1 MNIDIEMYMNYPV
14 EHYNHL
20 ENYQQIVQKIVKY
33 KHKHKFE
40 FQTIFYYKYKHYI
53 ITIEPTGK
61 IGRAHV

>member
-40 FQTIFYYKYKHYI
+40 FQTNKKCYFVNIF
-53 ITIEPTGK
+53 IEDNDERR
-61 IGRAHV
+61 IEISSN